1 MPQRLLAYLNFS
13 FLFFCMTEALLDLGN
28 AADFHGFGVDST
40 YRDDQCGWPYI
51 GSVNQYRKPGHG
63 ITQPMAHLFLPSLC
77 RAILWV
83 VLWPFLL
90 HQMQEVRRKEMKLC
104 LL

>member
-1 MPQRLLAYLNFS
+1 
-13 FLFFCMTEALLDLGN
+13 MTEALLDLGN
-28 AADFHGFGVDST
+28 AADFHGLGVDST
-40 YRDDQCGWPYI
+40 Y
-51 GSVNQYRKPGHG
+51 
-63 ITQPMAHLFLPSLC
+63 